1 MSRTHAL
8 FRPMSDLIAP
18 MEALLAEEL
27 PHGPGWQY
35 EPKWDGFR
43 CIAVRD
49 GGEVELWSKS
59 GKPLARYFPEIE
71 AMFGRLK
78 ARRFVIDGELLIASH
93 GAIAFDALQLRLH
106 PAASRVAKLAA
117 ETPAMFMAFDCLVAG
132 KKMLAG
138 RPLEQRRAALE
149 TLLGSEGEPALLL
162 SPATTDRDDAL
173 GWLKRSGGALDGV
186 IAKRLDEPYRSG
198 ERAMVKVKQRR
209 TADCVVGG
217 FRYGR
222 NDKLVASLLLGLYD
236 DAGLLHHVGFTSS
249 IGAKDRQGWTG
260 ELEKLVEPPGFTG
273 NAPGGPSRWSTERT
287 AEWQPLRP
295 SLVVEVLYDQVTAGR
310 FRHGTRLLRRRPDK
324 KPSQCSCDQLAP
336 PLTPDQLE
344 QLMKQ

>member
-1 MSRTHAL
+1 MSA
-8 FRPMSDLIAP
+8 IAP
-18 MEALLAEEL
+18 MEALLADAL
-27 PHGPGWQY
+27 PEGPGWQF

-49 GGEVELWSKS
+49 GGQVELWSKS
-59 GKPLARYFPEIE
+59 GKPLARYFPEVQ

-78 ARRFVIDGELLIASH
+78 AKRFAIDGELLIASE

-117 ETPAMFMAFDCLVAG
+117 ETPAMFMAFDCLVSG
-132 KKMLAG
+132 KKMLVG
-138 RPLEQRRAALE
+138 KPLEQRRAELE
-149 TLLGSEGEPALLL
+149 QLLATEREAALLL
-162 SPATTDRDDAL
+162 SPATADRSAAL
-173 GWLKRSGGALDGV
+173 GWLERTGGALDGV
-186 IAKRLDEPYRSG
+186 IAKRLDQPYRFG

-222 NDKLVASLLLGLYD
+222 HDKLVASLLLGLYD

-249 IGAKDRQGWTG
+249 IGAKDRPGWTK
-260 ELEKLVEPPGFTG
+260 ELEKLVGPPGFTG

-287 AEWQPLRP
+287 AEWQPLKP
-295 SLVVEVLYDQVTAGR
+295 KLVVEVLYDQVTSGR

-324 KPSQCSCDQLAP
+324 APRQCTCDQLAP
-336 PLTPDQLE
+336 PLTPAQLK
-344 QLMKQ
+344 QLMR